1 MSMSEAMIWRKQPTN
16 EAENNERID
25 EQKENLED
33 LGGVFVELLLQ

>member
-1 MSMSEAMIWRKQPTN
+1 MPMSEAMIWRKQPTN

>member
-1 MSMSEAMIWRKQPTN
+1 MKRKIN
-16 EAENNERID
+16 EWID